1 MCGRYVAPE
10 AADLE
15 REWNLR
21 HAPNPFD
28 RINYNTSPTHQVP
41 VVRRGTRRCPEA
53 NAPDGPAGAADG
65 SPELAVMRW
74 GLIPFWAKGVAPK
87 YSTIN
92 ATVERMQEAPTYRGP
107 WRRGQR
113 VIVPAL
119 GFYEW
124 QIVEGAGGKSLKRP
138 YYIGIGDQ
146 RIFGMAGL
154 WDASVAEDGTV
165 VESCTLITLP
175 ANRIMSAIHN
185 GRERMPAILAM
196 EDHAAWLGGSA
207 DQALA
212 CLGPYADELMIARVV
227 SSRVNS
233 PKNNDASL
241 IEAAPAQQ

>member
-28 RINYNTSPTHQVP
+28 RVNYNTSPTHQVP
-41 VVRRGTRRCPEA
+41 GVRLGT
-53 NAPDGPAGAADG
+53 DGT
-65 SPELAVMRW
+65 PELVPMRW

-87 YSTIN
+87 YNTIN
-92 ATVERMQEAPTYRGP
+92 ATVERMKEAPTYRGP
-107 WRRGQR
+107 WRRAQR

-124 QIVEGAGGKSLKRP
+124 QIVDAPGGKSAKRP
-138 YYIGIGDQ
+138 YYIAIGDQ

-154 WDASVAEDGTV
+154 WDASVADDGAITL
-165 VESCTLITLP
+165 SCTLITLP
-175 ANRIMSAIHN
+175 ANRVMSAIHN
-185 GRERMPAILAM
+185 GRERMPAILHQS
-196 EDHAAWLGGSA
+196 EHEAWLAGSA
-207 DQALA
+207 DEALA
-212 CLGPYADELMIARVV
+212 CLNPYEDELMIARVV

-241 IEAAPAQQ
+241 VDEVRTQD

>member
-41 VVRRGTRRCPEA
+41 VVRRG
-53 NAPDGPAGAADG
+53 ADG
-65 SPELAVMRW
+65 SPELAAMRW

-87 YSTIN
+87 YNTIN

-107 WRRGQR
+107 WRRAQR

-124 QIVEGAGGKSLKRP
+124 QIVDVPGGKNVKRP
-138 YYIGIGDQ
+138 YYISIGDQ

-154 WDASVAEDGTV
+154 WDASVAEDGSTT
-165 VESCTLITLP
+165 ESCTLITLP
-175 ANRIMSAIHN
+175 ANRVMAAIHN
-185 GRERMPAILAM
+185 GRERMPAILQ
-196 EDHAAWLGGSA
+196 ESGHEAWLNGRA
-207 DQALA
+207 DEALA
-212 CLGPYADELMIARVV
+212 CLKPYDDELMIARVV

-241 IEAAPAQQ
+241 VDEVAAQDQAREWDNRAS

>member
-41 VVRRGTRRCPEA
+41 VVRRG
-53 NAPDGPAGAADG
+53 APGGTAGDALDGGADG
-65 SPELAVMRW
+65 SPELAAMRW

-87 YSTIN
+87 YNTIN

-124 QIVEGAGGKSLKRP
+124 QIVEGPGSKGIKRP

-154 WDASVAEDGTV
+154 WDASVTEDGAV
-165 VESCTLITLP
+165 IESCTLITLP

-207 DQALA
+207 DDALA
-212 CLGPYADELMIARVV
+212 CLRPYADELMIARVV

-241 IEAAPAQQ
+241 IEEAPAQQ

>member
-41 VVRRGTRRCPEA
+41 VVRRDARSVT
-53 NAPDGPAGAADG
+53 ADG
-65 SPELAVMRW
+65 RELAAMRW

-87 YSTIN
+87 YNTIN

-124 QIVEGAGGKSLKRP
+124 QIVEAPGGKSVKRP

-154 WDASVAEDGTV
+154 WDASVSEDGSTI
-165 VESCTLITLP
+165 ESCTLITLP

-185 GRERMPAILAM
+185 GRERMPAILAK
-196 EDHAAWLGGSA
+196 EDHADWLAGSA
-207 DQALA
+207 DEALA
-212 CLGPYADELMIARVV
+212 CLKPYEDELMIARVV

-241 IEAAPAQQ
+241 IDEVPAQQ

>member
-41 VVRRGTRRCPEA
+41 VVRRG
-53 NAPDGPAGAADG
+53 ADG
-65 SPELAVMRW
+65 SPELAAMRW

-87 YSTIN
+87 YNTIN
-92 ATVERMQEAPTYRGP
+92 ATVERMREAPTYRGP
-107 WRRGQR
+107 WRRAQR

-124 QIVEGAGGKSLKRP
+124 QIVDVPGGKNVKRP
-138 YYIGIGDQ
+138 YYISIGDQ

-154 WDASVAEDGTV
+154 WDASVAEDGSTT
-165 VESCTLITLP
+165 ESCTLITLP
-175 ANRIMSAIHN
+175 ANRVMAAIHN
-185 GRERMPAILAM
+185 GRERMPAILQQSGH
-196 EDHAAWLGGSA
+196 EAWLNGSA
-207 DQALA
+207 DEALA
-212 CLGPYADELMIARVV
+212 CLKPYDDELMIARVV

-241 IEAAPAQQ
+241 VDEVAAQDQAREWDNRAS

>member
-28 RINYNTSPTHQVP
+28 RVNYNTSPTHQVP
-41 VVRRGTRRCPEA
+41 VVRRG
-53 NAPDGPAGAADG
+53 ADA
-65 SPELAVMRW
+65 SPELAAMRW
-74 GLIPFWAKGVAPK
+74 GLIPFWARGVAPK
-87 YSTIN
+87 YHTIN

-124 QIVEGAGGKSLKRP
+124 QNVEGPGGKSIKRP
-138 YYIGIGDQ
+138 YYISIGDQ

-154 WDASVAEDGTV
+154 WDASVAEDGSTI
-165 VESCTLITLP
+165 ESCTLITLP

-185 GRERMPAILAM
+185 GRERMPAILSRD
-196 EDHAAWLGGSA
+196 EHAVWLGGSA
-207 DQALA
+207 DEALA
-212 CLGPYADELMIARVV
+212 CLKPCDDELMIARVV

-241 IEAAPAQQ
+241 IDEVRTQDQAPEWDNRTS